1 MSEIGSGSGSS
12 YPTTLDTDTT
22 VEVNSPSASKTKA
35 RAEVAN
41 DLGACIVAIE
51 TELGTDPAGTKADV
65 KTFLQ
70 TEHDADG
77 THGNITTGTITAA
90 GAVSGVTTLSMSGQ
104 LTSTLATG
112 TAPLVIASTT
122 EVANLKAATATLAT
136 TATNMAMTGEAS
148 AENAGLITTTAA
160 GVEVVALNL
169 NNVTAGDRI
178 YVFMIIAH
186 DKGTTG
192 GHNIFYLLQKSGTAT
207 AQIGNDW
214 PLTAMATFYQS
225 ASTGGVPFS
234 CNTIV
239 KVTGTGTLE
248 LKLSILSS
256 GSDGTINAGNGQIYA
271 FFLKKQ

>member
-70 TEHDADG
+70 TQHGADG
-77 THGNITTGTITAA
+77 THGAITVSTISATGQI
-90 GAVSGVTTLSMSGQ
+90 
-104 LTSTLATG
+104 TSTLATG
-112 TAPLVIASTT
+112 TAPLVVASTT

-225 ASTGGVPFS
+225 ASTSGAPFS